1 MRRAFGEVWEVVAD
15 EGRSLCS
22 AACALAFRRIGEA
35 VGAHGTRESFQEGR
49 PRD

>member
-35 VGAHGTRESFQEGR
+35 VGARESFQEGR